1 MRSIFMFP
9 GAPLANYI
17 ELTVYVLVFGSVV
30 LENIIGVLISVSLY
44 HLYIS
49 VIFFVKP
56 YLQWSLNF

>member
-1 MRSIFMFP
+1 MFP